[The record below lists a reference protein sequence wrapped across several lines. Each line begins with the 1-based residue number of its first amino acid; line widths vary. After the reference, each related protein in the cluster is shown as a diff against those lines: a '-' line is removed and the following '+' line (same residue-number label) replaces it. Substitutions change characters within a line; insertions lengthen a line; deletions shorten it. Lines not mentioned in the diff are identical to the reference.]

1 MTTILRDARFGIR
14 LLRRHPGFT
23 TVAVLTLAL
32 GIAATTAIF
41 SVVYGLFLA
50 PLPYYKAD
58 RLVMVW
64 EYQQGERAGASP
76 KSFTEWKRQA
86 TPFADINAWGGGPVN
101 LATADQPENVVAG
114 RATPGFLTMLGYGLP
129 VALGRTFTED
139 EGILG
144 RGVAPGLG

>member
-1 MTTILRDARFGIR
+1 MD
-14 LLRRHPGFT
+14 
-23 TVAVLTLAL
+23 
-32 GIAATTAIF
+32 
-41 SVVYGLFLA
+41 
-50 PLPYYKAD
+50 
-58 RLVMVW
+58 
-64 EYQQGERAGASP
+64 GERRGPTPANYLAF
-76 KSFTEWKRQA
+76 KQQA
-86 TPFADINAWGGGPVN
+86 TAFADINAWGGGPGN